1 MIENINVKLFD
12 NSDLENVIKLI
23 NLSDHNNREKA
34 SWIANKMTA
43 ILAFHKTQLIGA
55 IPFEQHKIKTH
66 QNKEV
71 KVLWVSAAY
80 IKPEYR
86 GLGIGSLM
94 DKEIKNFYPDIKYV
108 FVMRHDEGSLAFK
121 WYKKNNYKILS
132 EINSLKININDFDD
146 KLFGNYQVINS
157 SNEIRKI
164 SDQLLSSFNNHHN
177 HHFNF
182 PIRTLKSWTD
192 RLKDHYYNKSYKY
205 NLITNNS
212 KSKNINFAVTGLTSI
227 KDNIFRIDILE
238 LNCSKDFSEFRDLIA
253 SIVNFGNLKKVK
265 EIRVQLSLKDYF
277 NQFFYKLGFS
287 CRWQTNLMS
296 KSLYHETDLNSLNTR
311 FFQVDYI

>member
-1 MIENINVKLFD
+1 MIENIKVQLFD

-23 NLSDHNNREKA
+23 NYSGHNNREKA

-43 ILAFHKTQLIGA
+43 ILAFNKSQLIGA

-66 QNKEV
+66 KSRVV

-94 DKEIKNFYPDIKYV
+94 DKEIKNFYPDSKYV

-132 EINSLKININDFDD
+132 EVNSLKININDFDD
-146 KLFGNYQVINS
+146 KLFSNYQVINS
-157 SNEIRKI
+157 LNEINKI
-164 SDQLLSSFNNHHN
+164 SDQLLSSFNYHHS

-192 RLKDHYYNKSYKY
+192 RLKNHYYSKSYKY
-205 NLITNNS
+205 NLITNYS

-238 LNCSKDFSEFRDLIA
+238 LNCLEDFSEFRDLIA
-253 SIVNFGNLKKVK
+253 SIVDFGSLKKVK
-265 EIRVQLSLKDYF
+265 EIRVQLSLKDNF
-277 NQFFYKLGFS
+277 NQFFL
-287 CRWQTNLMS
+287 
-296 KSLYHETDLNSLNTR
+296 
-311 FFQVDYI
+311 